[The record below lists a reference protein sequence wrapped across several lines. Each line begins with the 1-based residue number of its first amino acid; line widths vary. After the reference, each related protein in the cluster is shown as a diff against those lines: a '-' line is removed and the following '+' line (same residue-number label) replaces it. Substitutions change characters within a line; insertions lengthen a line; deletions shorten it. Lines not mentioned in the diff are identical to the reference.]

1 MIFNTNKE
9 VPLSIKEG
17 GTGADSKSKALIN
30 LGLTTSPLFIN
41 RCDGVK
47 ENIQDQ
53 LDSKS
58 PKTHT
63 HDAYVERHEG
73 SFDSI
78 TGGYLTLNN
87 ALNVKR
93 DATIT
98 GTLTVSGATTIGQT
112 LKVSGT
118 ATMGRIDASNE
129 YLTGSLY
136 VGGKSSTSDG
146 KNGVAFGST
155 GNVFMQGNSPTVN
168 FMLAGK
174 GATVGAKIFITD
186 PGDGYTHLKFKADDK
201 YFVFRKVVDSGYDY
215 DACLYSETD
224 GGCMLGTP
232 SFRWYRIYASNSSI
246 STSDKRKKENIK
258 YLNGEDMDV
267 YGELFDRLKPT
278 EYNLIDGDGK
288 KNIGLIAQDVL
299 ESMHEL
305 GIEENELD
313 LVHHDVWVDKES
325 GEEKDAYGIAY
336 ENLIAMLIHE
346 VQKLKGNSK

>member
-17 GTGADSKSKALIN
+17 GTGADNKSEALIN

-41 RCDGVK
+41 RCDGVTD
-47 ENIQDQ
+47 NIQTQ
-53 LDSKS
+53 LNGKS
-58 PKTHT
+58 PKSHT
-63 HDAYVERHEG
+63 HDEYVARHEG
-73 SFDSI
+73 TFNSI

-87 ALNVKR
+87 TLNVKK

-98 GTLTVSGATTIGQT
+98 GTL
-112 LKVSGT
+112 KVSGT
-118 ATMGRIDASNE
+118 TTMGRIDASNE

-146 KNGVAFGST
+146 KKGVAFGAS
-155 GNVFMQGNSPTVN
+155 GNITMQGDSAPTLNFIVGSSTSPSS
-168 FMLAGK
+168 
-174 GATVGAKIFITD
+174 KIFPMNESGYNHLRFVTD
-186 PGDGYTHLKFKADDK
+186 GVTLT
-201 YFVFRKVVDSGYDY
+201 FRKVVDSGYTY
-215 DACLYSETD
+215 NSALYSETD

-232 SFRWYRIYASNSSI
+232 SFKWYRVYASNSSI

-258 YLNGEDMDV
+258 YLNGEDKDV
-267 YGELFDRLKPT
+267 YGELFDKLKPT

-313 LVHHDVWVDKES
+313 LVHHDVWVDKET

-346 VQKLKGNSK
+346 VQKLKGNMK